1 MDIHMPTTPEGRLLT
16 RSQLCA
22 RWQVS
27 RELLKRRERA
37 GILPVLKLGRDA
49 RYRLRDVERLEADA
63 EVRR

>member
-1 MDIHMPTTPEGRLLT
+1 MDTATEVRLLT
-16 RSQLCA
+16 RSQLVA

-49 RYRLRDVERLEADA
+49 RYKLSDIERLEAEA